1 MWRNANVWIALLG
14 ELIAGLGLWSG
25 IIGNLEFM
33 QEKVPSDFHKSLIL
47 ASGLLAGVLIG
58 PLAGKV
64 IDQSKKKTVLIVSS
78 IGRIISVLFM
88 FVAIATGS
96 IWWMVLFLISLQL
109 SASFYFPALQATLPL
124 IVQQKELLQLNGWH
138 MNISTIAR
146 VAGTAIAGLVLAYWP
161 IQSLYIVSMITYAG
175 LLVFTCFLKIEEK
188 EKVALKDGKENSG
201 FSEIFPMLRD
211 NTAVLMTLILTLVP
225 VLFLG
230 SFNLLIINISV
241 LQDSASIK
249 GTIYAVEG
257 VAFMLGTL
265 AVKYIGA
272 KWKINNIL
280 FTFVF
285 VIGTAELLLYFAA
298 SPALTLI
305 TFAVLGFSLGCFY
318 PTAMTIFQKQ
328 IPKAFHGRFF
338 SFRSMLDRIAFQV
351 VLLSTGALLDV
362 IGMQYMV
369 VVFGLLSVSLTSIFV
384 WRMKKN
390 RIAFI

>member
-1 MWRNANVWIALLG
+1 MWRNVNVWIVLLG
-14 ELIAGLGLWSG
+14 ELIAGIGLWSG

-33 QEKVPSDFHKSLIL
+33 QEKVSSDFHKSLIL

-58 PLAGKV
+58 PFAGKI

-78 IGRIISVLFM
+78 IGRVLSVLFM

-96 IWWMVLFLISLQL
+96 IWWMVLFLISLQI

-124 IVQQKELLQLNGWH
+124 IVKQKELLQLNGWH

-146 VAGTAIAGLVLAYWP
+146 VAGTAIAGFVLVYWP
-161 IQSLYIVSMITYAG
+161 IQSLYTVSMITYAG
-175 LLVFTCFLKIEEK
+175 LLVFTFFLKIEEK
-188 EKVALKDGKENSG
+188 EKIALKDGKENSG
-201 FSEIFPMLRD
+201 FKEVFPMLLD
-211 NTAVLMTLILTLVP
+211 NIAVLMTLILTLIP

-265 AVKYIGA
+265 VVKYIGA
-272 KWKINNIL
+272 KWKISNIL

-298 SPALTLI
+298 SPALILI

-369 VVFGLLSVSLTSIFV
+369 VVFGLISVSLTFIFV

-390 RIAFI
+390 NISFI